1 MQVLTQGFAKATH
14 VTRAWVISG
23 GVDAGVMSMIGTGI
37 RKVRIM
43 LGLGLVRPGPN
54 PGPRPAPP
62 TLPTPTLS
70 PRAHP
75 KYPSH
80 HYRYPG
86 PSPQPH
92 PRCAQAGIW
101 APVIGVSPWGVID
114 EELQNGMQYA
124 HDTGAAYEVP
134 RRRGIEGDP
143 LGEASMRES
152 SFSGRRGRATT

>member
-43 LGLGLVRPGPN
+43 LGLGLVRPGPD

-62 TLPTPTLS
+62 TLPPPTLPTRPPEVS
-70 PRAHP
+70 Q
-75 KYPSH
+75 PSL
-80 HYRYPG
+80 PLPW

-92 PRCAQAGIW
+92 PRRAQAGIW
-101 APVIGVSPWGVID
+101 APVIGVSPWGVLD
-114 EELQNGMQYA
+114 EELQNGMQSA

-134 RRRGIEGDP
+134 RRRGIDVE
-143 LGEASMRES
+143 LGEDSMRD

>member
-43 LGLGLVRPGPN
+43 LSLGLVRPGPD

-86 PSPQPH
+86 PSPQPR
-92 PRCAQAGIW
+92 PRRAQAGIW
-101 APVIGVSPWGVID
+101 APVIGVSPWGVLD
-114 EELQNGMQYA
+114 EELQNGMQSA

-134 RRRGIEGDP
+134 RRRGIDVE
-143 LGEASMRES
+143 LGEDSMRD